1 MAVDALSLP
10 PPRFIVPKTGHKL
23 AANASDRWGLSVGV
37 FNPEQEQQQV
47 CQRRISFKLLDL
59 PLMILVVLHTP

>member
-47 CQRRISFKLLDL
+47 CQRRISSLDL
-59 PLMILVVLHTP
+59 PLIILVVLHTP